1 MKDKNNLLTSLIV
14 ALLAGVAY
22 YLAGSETVEKIV
34 PQFSEVKNKLDNGEN
49 NDIEIVF
56 SKVKGKETNLISDN
70 NDKINTNVKF
80 KTRRVKREENEFKF
94 DVDVNTEIA
103 SSSQMP
109 PMKFDDIMALLKD
122 KESTD
127 LHFTKLNEGSA
138 DLEWTTEVEVVEEPG
153 IAWTQGDNS
162 KSLTVNVKNRMP
174 KVYASAKEA
183 VFLRESKRNSKKH
196 KDSKTDKK
204 VNNGNT
210 PASDKNGSTLTP
222 EQVVIVDAKGNKV
235 TVGLNFVTA
244 PPKTVITT
252 SKNEN
257 VNGFIFIQSDD
268 DNCKVECKVKCKK

>member
-34 PQFSEVKNKLDNGEN
+34 PQFSEVKNKLDDGEN
-49 NDIEIVF
+49 NDIEIIF
-56 SKVKGKETNLISDN
+56 SKVKGKETNLVADN

-80 KTRRVKREENEFKF
+80 KTRRVKSEDKEFIL
-94 DVDVNTEIA
+94 DVDPDMEFAT
-103 SSSQMP
+103 SSKMP
-109 PMKFDDIMALLKD
+109 PLKFDDVMALLKD
-122 KESTD
+122 GSTED
-127 LHFTKLNEGSA
+127 VQLTKLDEGSP

-153 IAWTQGDNS
+153 IAWTQGANS
-162 KSLTVNVKNRMP
+162 KSLTPNVKSKMP

-196 KDSKTDKK
+196 KDSNKK
-204 VNNGNT
+204 ENNAIT
-210 PASDKNGSTLTP
+210 PASDKNETTLTP
-222 EQVVIVDAKGNKV
+222 EQVVVVDAKGNKV

-244 PPKTVITT
+244 PPNTVVFTNK
-252 SKNEN
+252 SDN